1 MTAALAVICE
11 SSVVKAF
18 GLATVRGLAE
28 TAAGFDQGVGVNIDL
43 SGLAGATVVFDLDG
57 TLVESAPDLVATLNV
72 LLAQEGAKPLP
83 LSEARNMIG
92 QGARALLA
100 KGFAAEGI
108 LVEEPRLSELF
119 ERFIAHY
126 REHIADASYVF
137 PGVEA
142 ALDTLQGAGATL
154 AVCTNKRTDLSLSL
168 LGELGLID
176 RFAAIIST
184 TAQKPDFRVA
194 VRTQTIARLPQATHH
209 ARGRAA
215 GATGPLIC
223 RVLRDALDLQ
233 AVDRTVRVV
242 SRHDTDNLARCLMDR
257 NDIRLGIAVVVHIPI
272 AMLL

>member
-1 MTAALAVICE
+1 MDI
-11 SSVVKAF
+11 
-18 GLATVRGLAE
+18 
-28 TAAGFDQGVGVNIDL
+28 NL

-83 LSEARNMIG
+83 LAEARNMIG

-108 LVEEPRLSELF
+108 VVEEPRLSELF

-126 REHIADASYVF
+126 REHIADESFVF

-176 RFAAIIST
+176 RFAAIIGPDS
-184 TAQKPDFRVA
+184 AGAAKPDPRHLLHAIEHAGGRADRA
-194 VRTQTIARLPQATHH
+194 VMVGDSSSDALAAQAAGVPLILVTFGYTPVPVVELGADLLIDHFDELTAACARLSQPWRSPA
-209 ARGRAA
+209 
-215 GATGPLIC
+215 
-223 RVLRDALDLQ
+223 
-233 AVDRTVRVV
+233 
-242 SRHDTDNLARCLMDR
+242 
-257 NDIRLGIAVVVHIPI
+257 
-272 AMLL
+272 

>member
-11 SSVVKAF
+11 SLVVKAF

-28 TAAGFDQGVGVNIDL
+28 TAAGFDHGVGVNIDL

-72 LLAQEGAKPLP
+72 LLAQEGARPLP
-83 LSEARNMIG
+83 LAEARNMIG

-108 LVEEPRLSELF
+108 VVEEPRLSELF

-126 REHIADASYVF
+126 REHIADESYVF

-142 ALDTLQGAGATL
+142 ALDTLRDAGATL

-176 RFAAIIST
+176 RFAAIIGPDS
-184 TAQKPDFRVA
+184 AGAAKPDPHHLLHTIGNAGGRPDRA
-194 VRTQTIARLPQATHH
+194 VMVGDSSSDALAAQAAGVPLVLVTFGYTPVPVQGLGADVLIDHFDELATACARLSRLWGTAT
-209 ARGRAA
+209 
-215 GATGPLIC
+215 
-223 RVLRDALDLQ
+223 
-233 AVDRTVRVV
+233 
-242 SRHDTDNLARCLMDR
+242 
-257 NDIRLGIAVVVHIPI
+257 
-272 AMLL
+272 